1 MIRDVGLRSLVAFLS
16 HENCVLQELSL
27 MGNKI
32 NNEGIHI
39 LSEFI
44 KPNKSLKMLDISKN
58 AYSDNS
64 FQSFAAEMGP
74 NATLTFLD
82 ISKSKDLN
90 DEGSLITLARQLA
103 FNTHLQTLELTAV
116 RVRKPFLKLYME
128 PSLKKNITL
137 KYIVGKLTPDIVDE
151 QLNINIQIQT
161 EVEPNYQPTVRLQKN
176 QFDVRLVDP
185 LNTSYLCM
193 KDQSSL
199 LFDATFKFMV

>member
-1 MIRDVGLRSLVAFLS
+1 
-16 HENCVLQELSL
+16 
-27 MGNKI
+27 
-32 NNEGIHI
+32 
-39 LSEFI
+39 
-44 KPNKSLKMLDISKN
+44 
-58 AYSDNS
+58 
-64 FQSFAAEMGP
+64 MGP

-151 QLNINIQIQT
+151 QLNINI
-161 EVEPNYQPTVRLQKN
+161 
-176 QFDVRLVDP
+176 
-185 LNTSYLCM
+185 
-193 KDQSSL
+193 
-199 LFDATFKFMV
+199 